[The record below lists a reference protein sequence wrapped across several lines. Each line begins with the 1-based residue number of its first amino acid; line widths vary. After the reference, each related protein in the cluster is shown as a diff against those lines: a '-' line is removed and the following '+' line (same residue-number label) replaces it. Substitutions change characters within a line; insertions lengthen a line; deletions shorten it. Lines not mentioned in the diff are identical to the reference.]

1 MNVKKQ
7 IIFLDSSVRFW
18 EGQAQRGVGWKA
30 QTGWARLMQLSPKY
44 VGGCGY
50 CVRREGPRSSN
61 EGESNDIDLS
71 GRMVWDSLGLEEI
84 GSQTELAS
92 SSTMLHPVR
101 VIVDASST
109 ASDTSGTC

>member
-1 MNVKKQ
+1 MNAKKQ
-7 IIFLDSSVRFW
+7 IIFLGSSVRFW

-61 EGESNDIDLS
+61 EGESK
-71 GRMVWDSLGLEEI
+71 
-84 GSQTELAS
+84 
-92 SSTMLHPVR
+92 R
-101 VIVDASST
+101 VM
-109 ASDTSGTC
+109 

>member
-1 MNVKKQ
+1 MAYVPETRC
-7 IIFLDSSVRFW
+7 L
-18 EGQAQRGVGWKA
+18 
-30 QTGWARLMQLSPKY
+30 Y
-44 VGGCGY
+44 VGGDFSSKTHSSAQGSSISDPHGSNLRSLCR
-50 CVRREGPRSSN
+50 VRADDSIQGDTLQGASN
-61 EGESNDIDLS
+61 QGESNDIDLS